1 MHPSLKNLLKFSEFI
16 AKFRMVERTLY
27 LERLKRNE
35 NDAEHCCMLALT
47 AWYVVSSKKL
57 DLDIEKVIL
66 YALAH
71 DLVETY
77 AGDTDAFSTDENAH
91 ATKEAREHEA
101 LLRIQR
107 EFPEFPELIIAINA
121 FEARENKE
129 ARFVYALDK
138 IQPTLAVYLDK
149 GASWRKQGITLEQ
162 VISRKKDVIEKN
174 DPTVFNYFNQLIALL
189 KKEEMELFNTRDFV

>member
-1 MHPSLKNLLKFSEFI
+1 MNNPSLQNLLKFSEFI
-16 AKFRMVERTLY
+16 AQFRMIERTLY

-47 AWYVVSSKKL
+47 AWYIISSEKL
-57 DLDIEKVIL
+57 DLDMEKVML

-77 AGDTDAFSTDENAH
+77 AGDTDAYSTDKNAH

-101 LLRIQR
+101 LIRIEK
-107 EFPEFPELIIAINA
+107 EFPEFPELVVAINE
-121 FEARENKE
+121 FEARKNKE

-138 IQPTLAVYLDK
+138 IQPTLAVYLDR
-149 GASWRKQGITLEQ
+149 GASWKKQGITLEQ
-162 VISRKKDVIEKN
+162 IIAKKKEPIESA
-174 DPTVFNYFNQLIALL
+174 DSVVFDYFNQLITLL
-189 KKEEMELFNTRDFV
+189 KKEEAEQFGI